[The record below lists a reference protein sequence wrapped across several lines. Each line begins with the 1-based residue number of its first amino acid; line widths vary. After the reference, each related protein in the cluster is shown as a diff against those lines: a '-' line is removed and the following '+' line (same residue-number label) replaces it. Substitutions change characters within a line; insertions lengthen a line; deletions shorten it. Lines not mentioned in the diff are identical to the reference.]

1 MIVVEMVLAPCQGTH
16 FNVLHLQDTVQ
27 ILLQQHVVHYAF
39 SSHVC
44 TTSLA
49 LLAKLP
55 SRLLI
60 DA

>member
-16 FNVLHLQDTVQ
+16 FDVLHLQVTVQ
-27 ILLQQHVVHYAF
+27 MLLQRHVVLYAF
-39 SSHVC
+39 SSYVC
-44 TTSLA
+44 TTFLPVLA
-49 LLAKLP
+49 RLP